1 MPSRLENEIRFVPE
15 LKSYIFYAD
24 PDHDQLVRDMKP
36 DTLEYFTWLSTI
48 TSFHFSGKE
57 GHFTARKEPQ
67 KNIDGS
73 TSRRAYWTAYMKS
86 NGKQLRRYLGTTD
99 KLSIEHLETAGK
111 HLTEKANDQPPAE
124 RKPRKRAEKREVLYA
139 RIELRDKEIAQL
151 KKQIEEQKRSMLKM
165 QARIQQLENMLRAK
179 RL

>member
-24 PDHDQLVRDMKP
+24 PDQDRRVQANTP
-36 DTLEYFTWLSTI
+36 EYFAWIASLK
-48 TSFHFSGKE
+48 SFHFSGKE

-86 NGKQLRRYLGTTD
+86 NGKQLRKYLGTTD
-99 KLSIEHLETAGK
+99 KLSIEHLESAGK
-111 HLTEKANDQPPAE
+111 HLAEKASHQPPAE
-124 RKPRKRAEKREVLYA
+124 KKLRKRAEKREVLYA